1 MKKLSRRRHDVRSP
15 NLLPMIDVLFVLL
28 VFLVISANFSS
39 APRSVDVNL
48 PSTSYGSLFIIK
60 TIATPL
66 NLLFLL
72 HLMVCFQER

>member
-48 PSTSYGSLFIIK
+48 PSTSYGSLFQRTQDASEIRL
-60 TIATPL
+60 L
-66 NLLFLL
+66 NSDSIYY
-72 HLMVCFQER
+72 QDDR